1 MSIFDSDSK
10 QRKHDQVAL
19 QNIVLDINE
28 KKLQVSEDFLIQMT
42 KIYISRYMKI
52 VNDNVADLGNIS
64 NIANLFRKYDTA
76 ITNIDYLI
84 QIEGLYRFKR
94 PFPSEYKAQLQ
105 ESLPTYVNSLIAREW
120 KKVKSANSI
129 SQEDANDP
137 HKYDVFFET
146 FSMFE
151 DKMPESS
158 LKMLQKLHDS
168 VYPKEEA
175 RLAPAQ
181 GGSSDGDG
189 FVEEQFERVPAP
201 SLTE

>member
-10 QRKHDQVAL
+10 QRKQDQIAL

-64 NIANLFRKYDTA
+64 NIANLFRKYDNA

-94 PFPSEYKAQLQ
+94 PFPSEYKIQLQ
-105 ESLPTYVNSLIAREW
+105 DSLPTYVNSLIAREW
-120 KKVKSANSI
+120 KKTRSANSI
-129 SQEDANDP
+129 SPDDANDP

-146 FSMFE
+146 FSLYE
-151 DKMPESS
+151 NKMPESS

-168 VYPKEEA
+168 VYPKEEIH
-175 RLAPAQ
+175 LSPTND
-181 GGSSDGDG
+181 GSTDDG
-189 FVEEQFERVPAP
+189 FVEEQFERIPDP
-201 SLTE
+201 TLTE